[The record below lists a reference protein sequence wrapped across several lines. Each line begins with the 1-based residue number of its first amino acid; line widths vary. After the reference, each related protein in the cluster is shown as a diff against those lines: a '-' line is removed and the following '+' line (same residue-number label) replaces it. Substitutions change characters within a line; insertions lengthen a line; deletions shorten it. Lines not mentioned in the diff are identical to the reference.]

1 MRDEQVL
8 RSLLEIAHGLDDMG
22 KELIRLGRVAQSVVA
37 EVPISIEAWNKVVV
51 KEWEGASK

>member
-22 KELIRLGRVAQSVVA
+22 KELIRLGRVAQSVVGEISVPL
-37 EVPISIEAWNKVVV
+37 EVWDKVVV

>member
-8 RSLLEIAHGLDDMG
+8 RSLLEIAHGLDEMG

-51 KEWEGASK
+51 KEWEPAN

>member
-8 RSLLEIAHGLDDMG
+8 KNLLEIAHGLDEMG

>member
-8 RSLLEIAHGLDDMG
+8 KNLLEIAHGLDEMG
-22 KELIRLGRVAQSVVA
+22 KELIRLGRVAQSVIA
-37 EVPISIEAWNKVVV
+37 EVPVSLDAWNKVVV

>member
-8 RSLLEIAHGLDDMG
+8 RSLLEIAHGLDEMG
-22 KELIRLGRVAQSVVA
+22 KELIRLGRVAQSVVG

-51 KEWEGASK
+51 REWEGASK

>member
-8 RSLLEIAHGLDDMG
+8 KSLLEIAHGLDEMG

-51 KEWEGASK
+51 KEWESAN

>member
-8 RSLLEIAHGLDDMG
+8 KNLLEIAHGLDEMG
-22 KELIRLGRVAQSVVA
+22 KELIRLGRVAQSVIG